1 MKALR
6 SLIGSTTRA
15 KILLYLSVYKE
26 TYPRELTINLRLP
39 LFGVQTQLKNLMR
52 GGVVMVKKQANRR
65 MFSFNP
71 DYVLRKELLAL
82 LKKAMQTL
90 SERERSQYLKPRM
103 LPRASMSPK
112 ASKKG

>member
-6 SLIGSTTRA
+6 SLIGSATRA

-39 LFGVQTQLKNLMR
+39 LFGVQTQLKNLMK
-52 GGVVMVKKQANRR
+52 GGVVSVKKDANRQ

-71 DYVLRKELLAL
+71 DYELRKELLSL
-82 LKKAMQTL
+82 LKKAMTTL
-90 SERERSQYLKPRM
+90 SDRDRALYLKPK
-103 LPRASMSPK
+103 LIPRVTR
-112 ASKKG
+112 KG

>member
-6 SLIGSTTRA
+6 ALIGSTTRA
-15 KILLYLSVYKE
+15 KILLYLSVYRE

-52 GGVVMVKKQANRR
+52 GGVVVVKKDANRQ

-71 DYVLRKELLAL
+71 AYELRKELLSL
-82 LKKAMQTL
+82 LKRALASLPEK
-90 SERERSQYLKPRM
+90 ERSVYLKPKM
-103 LPRASMSPK
+103 TPRA
-112 ASKKG
+112 ARKG

>member
-15 KILLYLSVYKE
+15 KILLYMSVYKI

-39 LFGVQTQLKNLMR
+39 LFGVQTQLKNLMK
-52 GGVVMVKKQANRR
+52 GGVVKVEKDANRQ

-71 DYVLRKELLAL
+71 DYELKKELLAL
-82 LKKAMQTL
+82 LKKAML
-90 SERERSQYLKPRM
+90 GLPERDRALYLKPKM
-103 LPRASMSPK
+103 APRATR
-112 ASKKG
+112 KG